1 MSHYMVEITLAEMDE
16 AFMAK
21 IPEQRAKINQMME
34 EGHIMSYSLAADRS
48 KLWCIVCAESEF
60 EALGFV
66 SEFPL
71 YEYMTPEI
79 IELMFSN
86 VVSLRVPM
94 FSLN

>member
-1 MSHYMVEITLAEMDE
+1 MSHYMVEIALADMDE

-21 IPEQRAKINQMME
+21 IPQQRAKINQMME
-34 EGHIMSYSLAADRS
+34 QGQILSYSVSADRS
-48 KLWCIVCAESEF
+48 KLWCIVCADSEF
-60 EALGFV
+60 EALSFV

-71 YEYMTPEI
+71 IDYMTPDV

>member
-1 MSHYMVEITLAEMDE
+1 MVEIALADMDE

-21 IPEQRAKINQMME
+21 IPEQRAKINEMME
-34 EGHIMSYSLAADRS
+34 QGHILSYSLAADRS
-48 KLWCIVCAESEF
+48 KLWCIVSADTAF
-60 EALGFV
+60 DALSLI

-71 YEYMTPEI
+71 IDYMTPDV

>member
-1 MSHYMVEITLAEMDE
+1 MSQFMVEFTLAEMDA

-21 IPEQRAKINQMME
+21 IPSQRAKINEMME
-34 EGHIMSYSLAADRS
+34 QGRILSYSLSADRA
-48 KLWCIVCAESEF
+48 KLWCIVNGESEF
-60 EALGFV
+60 DVLETI

-71 YEYMTPEI
+71 INYMKPDI
-79 IELMFSN
+79 SELMFNN